1 MLFIPWKWMKPPP
14 REKPANMPE
23 KGGFVEH
30 VFLLF
35 VEIVSYLYFQY
46 HYLKILVVV
55 LVWK

>member
-23 KGGFVEH
+23 KRGFVEH

-35 VEIVSYLYFQY
+35 VEIVSWSFGDNP
-46 HYLKILVVV
+46 
-55 LVWK
+55 WKGH